1 VNDVA
6 NVSKLRNVID
16 YVGSDLRHFDKVQ
29 TEICLSKGELISL
42 DKVQTEIGLSKGEPI
57 SLDESESVQTY
68 LASTETE
75 NDMLTPCLLFQN
87 VRDEIVDTCNEA
99 GGDKNVDY
107 KDNSHLSQQR
117 KCIHSHNNWERAHH
131 VLPSLEMGCASGQ
144 IAMDLW

>member
-1 VNDVA
+1 
-6 NVSKLRNVID
+6 
-16 YVGSDLRHFDKVQ
+16 
-29 TEICLSKGELISL
+29 
-42 DKVQTEIGLSKGEPI
+42 
-57 SLDESESVQTY
+57 
-68 LASTETE
+68 
-75 NDMLTPCLLFQN
+75 MLTPCLLFQN

-144 IAMDLW
+144 IAMDLWYKMNCVSECENTDIVCVMILTSGTLRKSIRN

>member
-1 VNDVA
+1 MNDVA

-29 TEICLSKGELISL
+29 TEICLSM
-42 DKVQTEIGLSKGEPI
+42 GEPI

-131 VLPSLEMGCASGQ
+131 VLSSLEMGCATGQ